1 MRLKNFAKALILTAL
16 TTPVFASSQDSD
28 HSDSD
33 HNEHTTSHQND
44 AVDTK
49 EEIKSYIMHHLE
61 DTYHFGIWDKAG
73 ISFPLPVILFD
84 EGLHVFSSNKF
95 ADDHGH
101 HEGIA
106 ESNGKYYKIDHAK
119 IYRTDAEGT
128 ITYDSHHHATN
139 VKPFDFSITKNV
151 MMIIITGLLMFLLF
165 RSLGKSYAAN
175 GGISKG
181 VGRFMEPIVLYV
193 RDDIARPNI
202 GEKKYKKYLPFLLT
216 IFFFVWFLN
225 IFGLTPLGVNVTGNI
240 AVTFA
245 LALLVF
251 LFTNFTGT
259 KDYWMHLFD
268 PLGNAMP
275 WYGKAV
281 LYIILIPIE
290 ILGIFIKPFS
300 LMIRLYANMQAGHI
314 VLMSLVG
321 LIYIFGNMMGGS
333 LSFLLAF
340 AISLIEVLV
349 ALLQAYIFTMLA
361 ALYFGFAAEEH
372 EHHDEAHAH

>member
-1 MRLKNFAKALILTAL
+1 MRLKNFAKALILIVLTSQVSTAS
-16 TTPVFASSQDSD
+16 TDTEQHDSEQTGHSHHD
-28 HSDSD
+28 HS
-33 HNEHTTSHQND
+33 D

-49 EEIKSYIMHHLE
+49 EEIKSYIKHHLE
-61 DTYHFGIWDKAG
+61 DTYHFGIWDKMG
-73 ISFPLPVILFD
+73 IAFPLPVILFD
-84 EGLHVFSSNKF
+84 EGLHIFSSSRF
-95 ADDHGH
+95 ADDNGH
-101 HEGIA
+101 HEAVA
-106 ESNGKYYKIDHAK
+106 ESNGKFYKIDHAK

-128 ITYDSHHHATN
+128 ITYDDHHHATN
-139 VKPFDFSITKNV
+139 AKPLDFSITKNV
-151 MMIIITGLLMFLLF
+151 MMIIITGILMILLF
-165 RSLGKSYAAN
+165 RSLGRSYASN

-181 VGRFMEPIVLYV
+181 IGRFMEPIVLYV
-193 RDDIARPNI
+193 RDDIAKPNI

-216 IFFFVWFLN
+216 IFFFIWFLN

-240 AVTFA
+240 AITFA
-245 LALLVF
+245 LALMVF

-268 PLGNAMP
+268 PLGDAMP
-275 WYGKAV
+275 WYGKLV

-321 LIYIFGNMMGGS
+321 LIYIFGNIMGGG

>member
-1 MRLKNFAKALILTAL
+1 
-16 TTPVFASSQDSD
+16 
-28 HSDSD
+28 
-33 HNEHTTSHQND
+33 
-44 AVDTK
+44 
-49 EEIKSYIMHHLE
+49 
-61 DTYHFGIWDKAG
+61 
-73 ISFPLPVILFD
+73 
-84 EGLHVFSSNKF
+84 
-95 ADDHGH
+95 
-101 HEGIA
+101 
-106 ESNGKYYKIDHAK
+106 
-119 IYRTDAEGT
+119 
-128 ITYDSHHHATN
+128 
-139 VKPFDFSITKNV
+139 
-151 MMIIITGLLMFLLF
+151 MIIITGLLMLLLF

-181 VGRFMEPIVLYV
+181 AGRFLEPIVLYV

-245 LALLVF
+245 LALMVF